1 MVNFKST
8 QTQEAEKSVFL
19 NRILFSS
26 LAILLLGGLIVTRLV
41 YLMVIETDELS
52 LRSINNTLRTQSI
65 PAPRGL
71 IYDRNNQIIA
81 ENLPKFQ
88 LEMIPEQVI
97 ELENS
102 LLHLT
107 DLGILSVDEIP
118 IIKGRVQK
126 QRNYQFK
133 SIVIKRNLN
142 ERQMARFANNRML
155 LKGFDIKSRLTRN
168 YAQGE
173 IYAHVVGYMGSISSN
188 DYQRFDPSFYT
199 GKEQIGKSAIEREY
213 EHILR
218 GIPGKQKLLVNVR
231 GRVMDEIEKE
241 AFESG
246 NNIVLTLNSE
256 LQKTAYDSMEGKKGS
271 VVAMDPRNGEILAM
285 ISVPSFDPTAI
296 SLGLSQSE
304 FRKLS
309 NNKKRPLF
317 NRAIAGQYPPGS
329 TVKPMLALGALDMG
343 IVDSEHFHT
352 CEGEF
357 RLPNYSRPFGDW
369 AVHGSVNTKRA
380 IQASCDVYFYE
391 SAVEMGIERMSA
403 FLKKFNLGEETKL
416 DLGSEKAGVVP
427 NQEWKRNNFS
437 SKQNQNWYLGE
448 TVIAGIGQ
456 GYMLATPVQLAY
468 ATSII
473 ANRGYAYKPHI
484 LKQINLNNSSE
495 PLSTQS
501 ERIDHLMNI
510 DNEYWDVVFEGMNAA
525 VNEKRG
531 TAYGVFPENSDIAG
545 KTGTSQ
551 VFNMDKRSGN
561 DVPEELKD
569 HGLFIGFAPINDPE
583 IVIAVIVENGGGGRV
598 AAAPVAKQMFNKFIE
613 LGGKKVD
620 ESN

>member
-1 MVNFKST
+1 MGNFKT
-8 QTQEAEKSVFL
+8 KQTQEAERSVFL

-26 LAILLLGGLIVTRLV
+26 LAILILGGLIITRLV
-41 YLMVIETDELS
+41 YLMVIQTDDLS

-71 IYDRNNQIIA
+71 IYDRNNQVIA
-81 ENLPKFQ
+81 ENKPKFQ
-88 LEMIPEQVI
+88 MEMIPEQVN
-97 ELENS
+97 ELQNS
-102 LLHLT
+102 LVYLT
-107 DLGILSVDEIP
+107 ELGILNENEIP
-118 IIKGRVQK
+118 IIQERVRK
-126 QRNYQFK
+126 NYPFK
-133 SIVIKRNLN
+133 SIVIKRDLN
-142 ERQMARFANNRML
+142 EKEIAIYANNRML

-168 YAQGE
+168 YPQGE

-188 DYQRFDPSFYT
+188 DFQRFDPSFYT

-213 EHILR
+213 EHVLR

-231 GRVMDEIEKE
+231 GRVMDEVEKE
-241 AFESG
+241 AFTSG

-256 LQKTAYDSMEGKKGS
+256 LQKTAYESMAGKKGS

-285 ISVPSFDPTAI
+285 ISMPSFDPTAI

-304 FRKLS
+304 FNKL
-309 NNKKRPLF
+309 NGNKKRPLF

-343 IVDSEHFHT
+343 VVDSDYYLP

-357 RLPNYSRPFGDW
+357 KLPNYSRPFGDW
-369 AVHGSVNTKRA
+369 ATHGSVNTKRA

-403 FLKKFNLGEETKL
+403 FLKKFNLGEKTKL
-416 DLGSEKAGVVP
+416 DLGSEKEGLVP
-427 NQEWKRNNFS
+427 NQEWKRNNFE

-456 GYMLATPVQLAY
+456 GYMLATPLQLAY

-484 LKQINLNNSSE
+484 LKQMNLNGISE
-495 PLSTQS
+495 ASHTQS
-501 ERIDHLMNI
+501 QRIDHLMNI
-510 DNEYWDVVFEGMNAA
+510 DEKYWDIVFDGMNAV
-525 VNEKRG
+525 VNEQRG
-531 TAYGVFPENSDIAG
+531 TAYGVFPKNSDIAG

-551 VFNMDKRSGN
+551 VFSMDKRSG
-561 DVPEELKD
+561 DDMPEELRD
-569 HGLFIGFAPINDPE
+569 HGLFIGFAPINNPE
-583 IVIAVIVENGGGGRV
+583 IVVAVIVENGGGGRV
-598 AAAPVAKQMFNKFIE
+598 AAAPVAEKMFSKFLE
-613 LGGKKVD
+613 LGGIKVAQ
-620 ESN
+620 SN